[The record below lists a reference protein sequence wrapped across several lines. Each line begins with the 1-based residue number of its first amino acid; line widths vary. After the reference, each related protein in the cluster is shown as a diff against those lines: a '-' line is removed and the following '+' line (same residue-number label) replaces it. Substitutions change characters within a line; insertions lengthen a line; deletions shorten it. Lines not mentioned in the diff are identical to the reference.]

1 MPIESTP
8 PVSGTRSVASLDAR
22 LLQRSASQR
31 STSALAST
39 PAGQDAAVVV
49 ASEALDPGAVPVDS
63 ERVVQI
69 RKAVET
75 GTYPLV
81 PAKVA
86 DAIIAAGMLLRS
98 PK

>member
-1 MPIESTP
+1 M
-8 PVSGTRSVASLDAR
+8 
-22 LLQRSASQR
+22 
-31 STSALAST
+31 AST

>member
-8 PVSGTRSVASLDAR
+8 PVSGTRAVASLDAR
-22 LLQRSASQR
+22 LLQRSAGQR
-31 STSALAST
+31 PASAPAS
-39 PAGQDAAVVV
+39 QDAAVVV
-49 ASEALDPGAVPVDS
+49 ASEALDAGPVPVDND
-63 ERVVQI
+63 RVVQI
-69 RKAVET
+69 RKAVES
-75 GTYPLV
+75 GTYPLN

>member
-8 PVSGTRSVASLDAR
+8 PVGGARSVAPLDAR
-22 LLQRSASQR
+22 LLQRSAGQRPASAPGSQE
-31 STSALAST
+31 
-39 PAGQDAAVVV
+39 GAVVV
-49 ASEALDPGAVPVDS
+49 ASEALDAGPVPVDS

>member
-1 MPIESTP
+1 MPIDSTS
-8 PVSGTRSVASLDAR
+8 PVGGARPIAPLDAR
-22 LLQRSASQR
+22 LLQRSGGPRAQAQPASADG
-31 STSALAST
+31 S
-39 PAGQDAAVVV
+39 VVV
-49 ASEALDPGAVPVDS
+49 ASEARDAGPVPIDND
-63 ERVVQI
+63 RVVEI

>member
-8 PVSGTRSVASLDAR
+8 PVGGARSVAPLDAR
-22 LLQRSASQR
+22 LLQRSAGQR
-31 STSALAST
+31 STSALASA
-39 PAGQDAAVVV
+39 PGSQDGAIVV
-49 ASEALDPGAVPVDS
+49 ASEALDVGPVPVDNDRVS
-63 ERVVQI
+63 EI

-75 GTYPLV
+75 GTYPLL

>member
-8 PVSGTRSVASLDAR
+8 PVSGTRAVASLDAR
-22 LLQRSASQR
+22 LLQRSAGQR
-31 STSALAST
+31 SPSA

-49 ASEALDPGAVPVDS
+49 ASEARDAGPVPVDN
-63 ERVVQI
+63 ERVSEI
-69 RKAVET
+69 RKAVES
-75 GTYPLV
+75 GTYPLL

>member
-8 PVSGTRSVASLDAR
+8 PVNGARSVASLDAR
-22 LLQRSASQR
+22 LLQRSAGQR
-31 STSALAST
+31 PANA

-49 ASEALDPGAVPVDS
+49 ASEALDAGPVPVDN

-69 RKAVET
+69 RKAVES
-75 GTYPLV
+75 GTYPLL

>member
-8 PVSGTRSVASLDAR
+8 PVSGARAVAPLDAR
-22 LLQRSASQR
+22 LLQRSAGQR
-31 STSALAST
+31 SASALASA

-49 ASEALDPGAVPVDS
+49 ASEALDAGPVPVDND
-63 ERVVQI
+63 RVAQI

-75 GTYPLV
+75 GNYPLV
-81 PAKVA
+81 PATVA

>member
-8 PVSGTRSVASLDAR
+8 PVSGARAVAPLDAR
-22 LLQRSASQR
+22 LLQRSAGQQ
-31 STSALAST
+31 STSAPASH
-39 PAGQDAAVVV
+39 DAAVVV
-49 ASEALDPGAVPVDS
+49 ASEALDPGPVPVDYD
-63 ERVVQI
+63 RVVEI
-69 RKAVET
+69 RKAVES
-75 GTYPLV
+75 GKYPLN

>member
-8 PVSGTRSVASLDAR
+8 PVGGARSVASLDAR
-22 LLQRSASQR
+22 LLQRSAGQR
-31 STSALAST
+31 
-39 PAGQDAAVVV
+39 PAGASGSQDASVVV
-49 ASEALDPGAVPVDS
+49 ASEARDAGPIPVDS
-63 ERVVQI
+63 ERVTEI
-69 RKAVET
+69 RKAVES
-75 GTYPLV
+75 GTYPLL